1 MKKFNWDLVCLY
13 MLGVIPGIIIG
24 IGLGMIIWQSILM
37 FL

>member
-1 MKKFNWDLVCLY
+1 MKKFNWDWVCYY
-13 MLGVIPGIIIG
+13 MFCVIMG

>member
-1 MKKFNWDLVCLY
+1 MKKFNWDLVCYY
-13 MLGVIPGIIIG
+13 MLGVIMG